1 MDKDKKK
8 DGRWLWEFS
17 KRLVVACSIFYFL
30 GIIYVCAAMV
40 ISEDFSAIPT
50 LVDDLHDMLKVCIFG
65 YFAKAGVENA
75 IKIKLSNPEEAEAE
89 EDNEDEE

>member
-1 MDKDKKK
+1 MDKKK
-8 DGRWLWEFS
+8 DEKGWLWEFS

-30 GIIYVCAAMV
+30 GIIYVCVSMS
-40 ISEDFSAIPT
+40 ISQDYSAIPT

-75 IKIKLSNPEEAEAE
+75 LKIKLNTPDSNASES
-89 EDNEDEE
+89 EDEE

>member
-1 MDKDKKK
+1 MEKKK
-8 DGRWLWEFS
+8 DEKGWLWEFS

-30 GIIYVCAAMV
+30 GIIYCCVAMC

-50 LVDDLHDMLKVCIFG
+50 LVDDLHNMLKVCIFG